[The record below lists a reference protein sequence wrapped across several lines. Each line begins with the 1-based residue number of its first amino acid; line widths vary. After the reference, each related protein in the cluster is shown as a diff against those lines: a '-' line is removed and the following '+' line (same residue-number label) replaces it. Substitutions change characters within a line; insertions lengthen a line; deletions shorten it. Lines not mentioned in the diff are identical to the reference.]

1 MAMASK
7 KKTVKHWDNLVLNIK
22 ELIENVKSMKT
33 SQLFKEPVDEVRDG
47 AKDYYAVIKNPMDL
61 STMLVKTIL
70 IRLYL

>member
-1 MAMASK
+1 MASK

-33 SQLFKEPVDEVRDG
+33 SQIFKEPVDEVRDG